1 MVLRSNV
8 ASEADLLNAE
18 TVGRHADVVQSL
30 GNHPDGVV
38 DQDVIQLDGKLKRY
52 QSNRTSW

>member
-1 MVLRSNV
+1 M

-30 GNHPDGVV
+30 GNHSDGVV
-38 DQDVIQLDGKLKRY
+38 DQDVIQLDGKLKLY
-52 QSNRTSW
+52 QSNRTS

>member
-1 MVLRSNV
+1 MVLRGNV

-30 GNHPDGVV
+30 GTHPDGVV
-38 DQDVIQLDGKLKRY
+38 DQDVIQLDVKLKRY
-52 QSNRTSW
+52 QLNRTRW